1 MIIVKKNQSMFKKI
15 MSLITYRER
24 KKVKQFSIPEVDEK
38 NEDTA
43 ENNCSGPD
51 PGVDTSKFKD
61 FKYTKIDMYQ
71 KIPMGLEKN
80 IRMLEE
86 LFHIPKNK
94 DINIKRI
101 RISDKYNG
109 IIVYLR
115 GMTDIKLIDQ
125 YIIKPLLEYRIENV
139 KNQNNDEIVTE
150 KKRLD
155 FIQDQIVQM
164 SRTQKY
170 DHIKDI
176 ANEILDGNTAFYLD
190 GEDKYLLCYTKGFQ
204 KRALDVPQIEGSIK
218 GSQEGFNEDLDTNV
232 SLIRKIIKNKDLVTE
247 KLRVGSSNNNDCA
260 IMYMDG
266 IVNPSIVDEVKRR
279 INSIDTDF
287 INGSGM
293 LEQYIQ
299 DDSWSVIPTLLS
311 TERPDRTANYIMDG
325 KVAIITFGTPY
336 AIIVPVTFFLLF
348 HTAEDNSL
356 KWQHSL
362 ILRITRMFGLL
373 VAITLPGI
381 YISLANYHQEMIPTS
396 LLIAI
401 ATSRENVPFPTIVE
415 IIFME
420 ISFDLI
426 REAGI
431 RIPGI
436 IGNTIGIVG
445 GLIIGQAA
453 VQASI
458 ISPVLII
465 IIGFTSLGNYSIP
478 DFNLGYGTRIFRLL
492 FIVLGALLGFLGI
505 SIGIILLIMI
515 LSSIKSFG
523 VPFFSITSPKTR
535 TSNDSAFNRAVW
547 KQELRPD
554 PINPIN
560 LRKQPKISRRWI
572 DEDANYGENNDKSK

>member
-1 MIIVKKNQSMFKKI
+1 
-15 MSLITYRER
+15 
-24 KKVKQFSIPEVDEK
+24 
-38 NEDTA
+38 
-43 ENNCSGPD
+43 
-51 PGVDTSKFKD
+51 
-61 FKYTKIDMYQ
+61 
-71 KIPMGLEKN
+71 
-80 IRMLEE
+80 
-86 LFHIPKNK
+86 
-94 DINIKRI
+94 
-101 RISDKYNG
+101 
-109 IIVYLR
+109 
-115 GMTDIKLIDQ
+115 
-125 YIIKPLLEYRIENV
+125 
-139 KNQNNDEIVTE
+139 
-150 KKRLD
+150 
-155 FIQDQIVQM
+155 
-164 SRTQKY
+164 
-170 DHIKDI
+170 
-176 ANEILDGNTAFYLD
+176 
-190 GEDKYLLCYTKGFQ
+190 
-204 KRALDVPQIEGSIK
+204 
-218 GSQEGFNEDLDTNV
+218 
-232 SLIRKIIKNKDLVTE
+232 
-247 KLRVGSSNNNDCA
+247 
-260 IMYMDG
+260 MDG

-535 TSNDSAFNRAVW
+535 TSNDSAFNRPVW

>member
-1 MIIVKKNQSMFKKI
+1 MKKSGNMFKKAI
-15 MSLITYRER
+15 SLITYKEK

-51 PGVDTSKFKD
+51 HGADIGKFND
-61 FKYTKIDMYQ
+61 YKYVKINMSQ
-71 KIPMGLEKN
+71 KIPSGLEEN
-80 IRMLEE
+80 ITMLQQ
-86 LFHIPKNK
+86 LFHFPKNK

-101 RISDKYNG
+101 RISNKYNG

-115 GMTDIKLIDQ
+115 GMTDLKIIDQ
-125 YIIKPLLEYRIENV
+125 YIIKPLMEYGIDDKKNENYENDD
-139 KNQNNDEIVTE
+139 KNTKDKQKI
-150 KKRLD
+150 D
-155 FIQDQIVQM
+155 FIQDQIVQI

-176 ANEILDGNTAFYLD
+176 TNEILDGNTAMYID
-190 GEDKYLLCYTKGFQ
+190 GSDYYLLCYTKGFK
-204 KRALDVPQIEGSIK
+204 KRALGKPQIEGSIK
-218 GSQEGFNEDLDTNV
+218 GSQEGFNEDLDTNIA
-232 SLIRKIIKNKDLVTE
+232 LIRKIIKNKDLVTE
-247 KLRVGSSNNNDCA
+247 KLRIGNSNNNDCA
-260 IMYMDG
+260 VMYMDG
-266 IVNPSIVDEVKRR
+266 IVNPAIVDEVKRR

-336 AIIVPVTFFLLF
+336 AIIVPITFFLLF

-356 KWQHSL
+356 KWQHTL
-362 ILRITRMFGLL
+362 ILRITRIFGLM
-373 VAITLPGI
+373 VAIMLPGI
-381 YISLANYHQEMIPTS
+381 YISLANFHQEMIPTS

-401 ATSRENVPFPTIVE
+401 ATARENVPFPTIIE
-415 IIFME
+415 IILME
-420 ISFDLI
+420 VAFDLI

-478 DFNLGYGTRIFRLL
+478 DFNLGYGTRIFRLF
-492 FIVLGALLGFLGI
+492 FIIMGALLGFLGI
-505 SIGIILLIMI
+505 SIGIVLMVMI
-515 LSSIKSFG
+515 LSNLKSFG
-523 VPFFSITSPKTR
+523 VPFFSIVSPKIR
-535 TSNDSAFNRAVW
+535 TSNDAVINKPVW

-560 LRKQPKISRRWI
+560 LRKQPKVSKKWEN
-572 DEDANYGENNDKSK
+572 EDADYNKDGDESK

>member
-1 MIIVKKNQSMFKKI
+1 MKKNQNIFKKA
-15 MSLITYRER
+15 MSLFTYKEK

-38 NEDTA
+38 DEDTA
-43 ENNCSGPD
+43 ENNCEGPD
-51 PGVDTSKFKD
+51 SSADTNRFKNFKYYKIDTSK
-61 FKYTKIDMYQ
+61 
-71 KIPMGLEKN
+71 KIPSGLEKN
-80 IRMLEE
+80 IDMIQK
-86 LFHIPKNK
+86 LFHFPQNK

-101 RISDKYNG
+101 RIADKYNG

-115 GMTDIKLIDQ
+115 GMTDLKIIDQ
-125 YIIKPLLEYRIENV
+125 YMIKPLLEYKINDK
-139 KNQNNDEIVTE
+139 KNENNDKEVTQKQEI
-150 KKRLD
+150 D
-155 FIQDQIVQM
+155 FIQDQIIEI

-170 DHIKDI
+170 EHIKDI
-176 ANEILDGNTAFYLD
+176 TNEILDGNTAMYID
-190 GEDKYLLCYTKGFQ
+190 GSDYYLLCYTKGFK
-204 KRALDVPQIEGSIK
+204 KRALGKPQIEGSIK

-247 KLRVGSSNNNDCA
+247 KLRIGNSNNNDCA
-260 IMYMDG
+260 VMYMDG
-266 IVNPSIVDEVKRR
+266 IVNPAIVDEVKRR

-336 AIIVPVTFFLLF
+336 AIIVPITFFLLF

-356 KWQHSL
+356 KWQHTL

-373 VAITLPGI
+373 VAIMLPGI

-401 ATSRENVPFPTIVE
+401 ATARENVPFPTIVE

-420 ISFDLI
+420 IAFDLI

-492 FIVLGALLGFLGI
+492 FIMLGALLGFLGI
-505 SIGIILLIMI
+505 SIGIILMIMI
-515 LSSIKSFG
+515 LSNLKSFG
-523 VPFFSITSPKTR
+523 VPFFSIISPKIR
-535 TSNDSAFNRAVW
+535 TSNDAALNKPVW

-560 LRKQPKISRRWI
+560 LRKQPKISKKWEN
-572 DEDANYGENNDKSK
+572 EDADYNKDSDESK